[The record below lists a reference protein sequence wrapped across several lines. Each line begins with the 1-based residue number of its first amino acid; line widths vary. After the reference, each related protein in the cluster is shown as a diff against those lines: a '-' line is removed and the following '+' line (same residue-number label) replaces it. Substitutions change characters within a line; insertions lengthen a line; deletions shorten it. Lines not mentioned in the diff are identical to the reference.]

1 MQVLDSVSVILKQK
15 GEKIW
20 SIAPDATVYEALVTM
35 ADNEI
40 GSLLV
45 KDGPKVVGLLSERDY
60 ARKIILLG
68 RASKETRVNE
78 IMISP
83 PITVAP
89 DCTIEEAMRIM
100 TNSRVRHLP
109 VIGPDRTAL
118 GIISIGDV
126 VKWIIASQDA
136 TIEHLQSY
144 IAGTS

>member
-20 SIAPDATVYEALVTM
+20 SITPEATVYDALVTM
-35 ADNEI
+35 AEKEI

-45 KDGPKVVGLLSERDY
+45 RQGEKVVGLLSERDY

-68 RASKETRVNE
+68 RSSKETRVAE
-78 IMISP
+78 IMVSAPVTI
-83 PITVAP
+83 AP
-89 DCTIEEAMRIM
+89 DCPIDGAMRIM
-100 TNSRVRHLP
+100 TDSRVRHLP
-109 VIGPDRTAL
+109 VIDKRGAAL

-144 IAGTS
+144 IAGNA